1 MSLLAVAAALAK
13 CGALLGV
20 VLAGGAL
27 MTWAERKQAAMMQ
40 DRVGANRAEILGF
53 RALGLFHI
61 ISDALKMLTKE
72 DYIPP
77 FVDKFLFWL
86 APILAGVAATIG
98 FTVIPFG
105 PVLSAFGG
113 EIPLVLMR
121 SDIGVLWLFGALGL
135 TIYGSFLAGI
145 ASNNKYGL
153 LGGLRAAAQ
162 MGAYEVAIGLSLV
175 GVFMVYGTLD
185 LSRIAEAQRGWNAV
199 VPWVPNWGVFVQP
212 LGFVLFLVAAV
223 AETKRAPFDVPE
235 GESEIIG
242 YFIEYSGMKF
252 GLFFMA
258 ELVETIMFSATIAL
272 LFFGGWNL
280 PGLDYAALSW
290 IPALA
295 ISQAVFWG
303 KVAVGCWFLLLVRWT
318 LPRFR
323 YDQLLDLGWR
333 YLLPGALLNI
343 LITGGV
349 LLLYE

>member
-1 MSLLAVAAALAK
+1 
-13 CGALLGV
+13 
-20 VLAGGAL
+20 
-27 MTWAERKQAAMMQ
+27 
-40 DRVGANRAEILGF
+40 
-53 RALGLFHI
+53 
-61 ISDALKMLTKE
+61 
-72 DYIPP
+72 
-77 FVDKFLFWL
+77 
-86 APILAGVAATIG
+86 
-98 FTVIPFG
+98 
-105 PVLSAFGG
+105 
-113 EIPLVLMR
+113 
-121 SDIGVLWLFGALGL
+121 
-135 TIYGSFLAGI
+135 
-145 ASNNKYGL
+145 
-153 LGGLRAAAQ
+153 
-162 MGAYEVAIGLSLV
+162 
-175 GVFMVYGTLD
+175 
-185 LSRIAEAQRGWNAV
+185 
-199 VPWVPNWGVFVQP
+199 
-212 LGFVLFLVAAV
+212 
-223 AETKRAPFDVPE
+223 
-235 GESEIIG
+235 
-242 YFIEYSGMKF
+242 MKF